1 LSKSSILDRIGA
13 DLDISLLGAIMDLF
27 YFFMIASIVAIILG
41 TFFAF
46 NVYESGVIAGRYNMS
61 RTNNRHRK
69 CVDIFLCNVAIS
81 VLFIE
86 LMLFV
91 KRGAPFE
98 INLLDTNLGLV
109 HVVLIVVFSVSVI
122 TMRWFITG
130 EDNNVLHRK
139 ISKVALGS
147 YAFILITGTWLMARL
162 LSQI

>member
-1 LSKSSILDRIGA
+1 
-13 DLDISLLGAIMDLF
+13 MDLF
-27 YFFMIASIVAIILG
+27 YFFMIVSIVAVILG
-41 TFFAF
+41 VFFAF
-46 NVYESGVIAGRYNMS
+46 SVYESGVIAGRYNMS
-61 RTNNRHRK
+61 RTNNQHRE
-69 CVDIFLCNVAIS
+69 CVDIFLCSVAIS

-98 INLLDTNLGLV
+98 IHLLDTYLGVV
-109 HVVLIVVFSVSVI
+109 HVLLIVVFLISVV

-130 EDNNVLHRK
+130 EDNKELHKK

-147 YAFILITGTWLMARL
+147 YALILITGTWLMVRL